1 MQASRILIA
10 GFLSFAAVVGVT
22 AAEPKHVPQVGYLSV
37 TLHPLPADYDPSKDP
52 WRAALLEGLR
62 AFGYVEGQNVHLDFR
77 IPRMED
83 AAETAR
89 DLVNRN
95 VDVIAA
101 AGAEAVEAARRA
113 TSTIPIVIVACDHAD
128 WLVANIAR
136 PGGNVTG
143 MTCVSSDLAAKR
155 LQLLQEVVPG
165 ISRVSVLFN
174 GGDPGKVDE
183 LHHIQ
188 AAASTMQI
196 QVQPTDVRDPSGF
209 AAAFAAIKSSNAQA
223 LLPLTET
230 LTVQYRREIA
240 AFAAEQHLPSMYG
253 FREFC
258 DAGGLLCYGANLKEQ
273 FRHYGYFIDK
283 ILKGTKA
290 GDIPIEQPLKLE
302 LVVNVRT
309 AKSLGLSLPSSIL
322 MRADHEIE

>member
-1 MQASRILIA
+1 MQARRILVA
-10 GFLSFAAVVGVT
+10 GFLSFAAVVGVK
-22 AAEPKHVPQVGYLSV
+22 AEEPKHVPQVGFLGV
-37 TLHPLPADYDPSKDP
+37 ILRADYDPSTDWQP
-52 WRAALLEGLR
+52 AALLEGLR
-62 AFGYVEGQNVHLDFR
+62 AFGYVEGQNIHLDYR
-77 IPRMED
+77 LSRMED
-83 AAETAR
+83 VAERAR
-89 DLVNRN
+89 DLVSRN
-95 VDVIAA
+95 VDVIAT
-101 AGAEAVEAARRA
+101 GGPVPIEAARRA
-113 TSTIPIVIVACDHAD
+113 TSTIPIVIIACDHAD

-143 MTCVSSDLAAKR
+143 MTCITSDLAAKR

-188 AAASTMQI
+188 AAASTMRI

-209 AAAFAAIKSSNAQA
+209 AAAFAAIKGSNAQA
-223 LLPLTET
+223 LLPLADT
-230 LTVQYRREIA
+230 LIWQYRWEIA

-273 FRHYGYFIDK
+273 YRHYGYFIDK
-283 ILKGTKA
+283 ILKGT
-290 GDIPIEQPLKLE
+290 
-302 LVVNVRT
+302 
-309 AKSLGLSLPSSIL
+309 
-322 MRADHEIE
+322 